1 MKPLLIL
8 IAVSGLALLV
18 SSAHAANDASIA
30 VDSAALEVKT
40 SLGQNNA
47 YRVILGKLNDS
58 PVCQIEKWGYQD
70 KTKNLEK
77 KINTWDCKSVSGGD
91 GIGNDPSLTFSELRE
106 VVNGFE
112 FKATKYHGG
121 DFITHKSCTI
131 DPYKPPEVKVSCST
145 D

>member
-1 MKPLLIL
+1 MDAMKPLLIL

-70 KTKNLEK
+70 KTKNL
-77 KINTWDCKSVSGGD
+77 
-91 GIGNDPSLTFSELRE
+91 
-106 VVNGFE
+106 
-112 FKATKYHGG
+112 
-121 DFITHKSCTI
+121 
-131 DPYKPPEVKVSCST
+131 
-145 D
+145 